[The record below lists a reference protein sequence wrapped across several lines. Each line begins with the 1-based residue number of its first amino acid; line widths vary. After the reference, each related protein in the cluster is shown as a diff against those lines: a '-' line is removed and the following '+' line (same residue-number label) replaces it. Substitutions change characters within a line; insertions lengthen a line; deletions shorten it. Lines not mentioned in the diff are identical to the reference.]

1 MAVWIRNIGWYLD
14 LATHLYWLGGNSNV
28 PPDTTTRPLHSP
40 HHGHRSLPC
49 HWPASSSHYWG
60 TQQENLLKKKIMRF
74 LLPPQVY
81 RKSCNQNQLIDP
93 LTWLGTAVAIITK
106 VGSLSWSLTLNILHA
121 EFRLLC
127 LIQQQSSIV
136 GAHSY
141 KRGLKAMTW
150 FMCKRAAKHREN
162 FPLSEWQIER

>member
-1 MAVWIRNIGWYLD
+1 MFRPSHTPVLTGREQQCPPWHDHKASPQSASWTQVTALSLTSFIFSL
-14 LATHLYWLGGNSNV
+14 LGHTAREPV
-28 PPDTTTRPLHSP
+28 
-40 HHGHRSLPC
+40 
-49 HWPASSSHYWG
+49 
-60 TQQENLLKKKIMRF
+60 KKKIMRF